1 MAQDEMFS
9 TYSEGIFDRSLILP
23 DEFNSNSN
31 INWSMVDHTLYVYG
45 WGYNH
50 KTNQYYWKVANS
62 WGI

>member
-1 MAQDEMFS
+1 MFS

-50 KTNQYYWKVANS
+50 KTN
-62 WGI
+62 